1 MPSNAPYRRPE
12 NERESPLSPVRPT
25 PPDIA
30 PAQPPAK
37 RTGTDELNPHTIN
50 SAQEAIGL
58 LRQKM
63 EVIATEF
70 AEGRINRSQF
80 NAVYGRYSEQRAIIE
95 RIVERNPDSRAWKQ
109 VIGTSGHTNFLRQHF
124 EAQPLY
130 FIIYRHRLPEP
141 LMLGGKTT
149 PDMAQIAPI
158 LKGLWSMPNRPKTGL
173 ARKVI
178 GEQQWLVLAMG
189 EHALTI
195 VVFLLEPSVA
205 QAAMIRDMHA
215 DFERANSAALVRQV
229 MHADRMVF
237 PQRALVDD
245 ELS

>member
-1 MPSNAPYRRPE
+1 MPQPSGA
-12 NERESPLSPVRPT
+12 
-25 PPDIA
+25 
-30 PAQPPAK
+30 PPAIK
-37 RTGTDELNPHTIN
+37 RTGTDELNPQTIG

-63 EVIATEF
+63 EVISTEF

-95 RIVERNPDSRAWKQ
+95 RIIERNPDSRAWKQ
-109 VIGTSGHTNFLRQHF
+109 VIGTTGHTNFLRQHF

-130 FIIYRHRLPEP
+130 FIVYRHRIPEP
-141 LMLGGKTT
+141 LMVGGKTT
-149 PDMAQIAPI
+149 PEMTQIAPI
-158 LKGLWSMPNRPKTGL
+158 LKGLWAMPNRPKTGL
-173 ARKVI
+173 ARKLI
-178 GEQQWLVLAMG
+178 GEQQWLIMAMG
-189 EHALTI
+189 EHALTM

-215 DFERANSAALVRQV
+215 DFERANNAALSRQV

-237 PQRALVDD
+237 PQRALVD
-245 ELS
+245 EEMT

>member
-1 MPSNAPYRRPE
+1 MPPGP
-12 NERESPLSPVRPT
+12 PDTPT
-25 PPDIA
+25 PALPSD
-30 PAQPPAK
+30 K
-37 RTGTDELNPHTIN
+37 RTGTDELNPQTIH
-50 SAQEAIGL
+50 SAQEAVGL

-70 AEGRINRSQF
+70 AEGRVNRSQF

-95 RIVERNPDSRAWKQ
+95 RIVERNPESRAWKQ

-141 LMLGGKTT
+141 LMVGGKTT
-149 PDMAQIAPI
+149 PDMMQIAPI
-158 LKGLWSMPNRPKTGL
+158 LKGLWTMPNRPKTGL
-173 ARKVI
+173 ARKLI
-178 GEQQWLVLAMG
+178 GEHQWLVLAMG
-189 EHALTI
+189 EYALTI

-215 DFERANSAALVRQV
+215 DFERANQAALTRQV
-229 MHADRMVF
+229 MHVDRMVF
-237 PQRALVDD
+237 PQRALVES

>member
-1 MPSNAPYRRPE
+1 M
-12 NERESPLSPVRPT
+12 RPT
-25 PPDIA
+25 PPPDL
-30 PAQPPAK
+30 PQPPNAPPAAK
-37 RTGTDELNPHTIN
+37 RTGTDELNPQTIG

-63 EVIATEF
+63 EVISTEF

-95 RIVERNPDSRAWKQ
+95 RIIERNPDSRAWKQ
-109 VIGTSGHTNFLRQHF
+109 VIGTTGHTNFLRQHF

-130 FIIYRHRLPEP
+130 FIVYRHRLPEP
-141 LMLGGKTT
+141 LMVGGKTT

-158 LKGLWSMPNRPKTGL
+158 LKGLWAMPNRPKTGL
-173 ARKVI
+173 ARKLI
-178 GEQQWLVLAMG
+178 GEQQWLIMAMS

-215 DFERANSAALVRQV
+215 DFERANNAALSRPV

-237 PQRALVDD
+237 PQRALVDE
-245 ELS
+245 ELT

>member
-1 MPSNAPYRRPE
+1 MRPAAPVHDD
-12 NERESPLSPVRPT
+12 SGAPT
-25 PPDIA
+25 A
-30 PAQPPAK
+30 PTGK
-37 RTGTDELNPHTIN
+37 RTGTDELNAQAIH

-95 RIVERNPDSRAWKQ
+95 RIVERNPESKAWKQ

-130 FIIYRHRLPEP
+130 FILYRHRLPEP
-141 LMLGGKTT
+141 LMVGGKTA

-158 LKGLWSMPNRPKTGL
+158 LKGLWTMPNRPKTGL
-173 ARKVI
+173 ARKLI
-178 GEQQWLVLAMG
+178 AEHQWLVLAMG

-215 DFERANSAALVRQV
+215 DFERANQAALVRQV
-229 MHADRMVF
+229 MHVERMVF
-237 PQRALVDD
+237 PQRALIDS